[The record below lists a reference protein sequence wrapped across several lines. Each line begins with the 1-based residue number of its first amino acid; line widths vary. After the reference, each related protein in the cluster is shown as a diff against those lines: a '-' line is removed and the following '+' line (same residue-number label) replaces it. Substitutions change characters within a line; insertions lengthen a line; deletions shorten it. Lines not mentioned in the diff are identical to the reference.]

1 MTAPRICTSRGS
13 FGAASGRSPVLPTR
27 TSNRRPTRR
36 PSSRRSTAPLG
47 LNASQIATNLNVSLS
62 SSEQVTPNFWTDPA
76 KGIPYY
82 LAVQTPEP
90 QIASLNSLTN
100 TPVSTALSPQGDHE
114 LPAGRQDRVAHRDP
128 QRACCVV
135 GGIDEHL
142 GRCRLLLQSLA
153 RLSDQPRVLHRDY
166 RLRGEVLQQGDLLVG
181 ERPHLLTVDADRA
194 EQRIL
199 LAQRHGDQR
208 THTAGAVRH
217 ARRSAPASPPAG
229 SPYPPEAHRA
239 SSSQPGFDH
248 NPARVAPSFGTPIQF
263 VAVLHGE
270 MLAIVK
276 PDPVCRRLMTV
287 PGVGALVAI
296 TFKSAVDD
304 PGRFAR
310 SRVLGALAA
319 RSGGL
324 GYRILIPPYGG
335 SNPPAPANQSG
346 CLRVLRSRR

>member
-1 MTAPRICTSRGS
+1 MYHFVGRDFFPAIDGGQIQLHVRAPAGTASKRLSRS
-13 FGAASGRSPVLPTR
+13 SRRSPVLPTR

-76 KGIPYY
+76 NGIPYY

-208 THTAGAVRH
+208 THPLEQFVTLGDQRQRH
-217 ARRSAPASPPAG
+217 RPQARHILRKHIGRRHRNPDSTTIRLALRLPSAPRFNLSRCCTA
-229 SPYPPEAHRA
+229 RCWR
-239 SSSQPGFDH
+239 SSSP
-248 NPARVAPSFGTPIQF
+248 
-263 VAVLHGE
+263 
-270 MLAIVK
+270 
-276 PDPVCRRLMTV
+276 
-287 PGVGALVAI
+287 
-296 TFKSAVDD
+296 
-304 PGRFAR
+304 
-310 SRVLGALAA
+310 
-319 RSGGL
+319 
-324 GYRILIPPYGG
+324 
-335 SNPPAPANQSG
+335 
-346 CLRVLRSRR
+346 